1 MIKLPVL
8 QHLRVEDY
16 GLFPGDPEGSGI
28 VWDFQAGLTLIAGIN
43 GLGKTTLLM
52 MILRSFT
59 GPFDLTSDGELGR
72 LSVTVPE
79 KPTRLHGA
87 ALKFFAKRVADGAQ
101 NAKVILSA
109 KFGDNEISITRK
121 LADLSLFSCKL
132 NGSELDLPGRG
143 DREEFVQ
150 DKLSKLMGV
159 GSFVDV
165 LLLLHHVVLFHE
177 DRLGALW
184 DQNAQRHVLRILF
197 LDREGASRVADLE
210 RSLQSADSRSRNI
223 HASITATERNLNK
236 ARQREASSGNVAK
249 ELNREQELLETEL
262 EELVRLDSNLY
273 QLDVDRRQARLE
285 FERAK
290 IEYEEAVGAVER
302 LKYTALL
309 RLFPTMEDASRL
321 VISRIMTEERCLVC
335 NADAHD
341 KRNEFEAQI
350 AQGYCPACGAPP
362 DKQENVYPRHEFEQA
377 KLEQARNRV
386 ALFQEEQNT
395 QGSELEGI
403 TDRYNQTF
411 KRMSDLRR
419 SVESREQRSDH
430 LRTRLPKDVTSRQY
444 ESAIDALREQ
454 HREWESE
461 RIIHFNDLKN
471 LLDSKK
477 DAITS
482 KATVLAEEFSKLTQD
497 LLSEEVRL
505 APTRAKPQYLQIL
518 GSLGDRIDV
527 PAYAADM
534 TSANRPGWIPRTS
547 SLDVSE
553 SQRELIDLA
562 FRLALVKVATDSD
575 GSTFVMETPEAS
587 LDGVA
592 MNRVGNA
599 LAKFASTNGNRLVVT
614 SNLSNSGLIT
624 SLFGGSTEED
634 AEVCSRKEKVINLL
648 KIAAP
653 NSSLI
658 NHGGEYQ
665 ALLNQAIQGSAQ

>member
-1 MIKLPVL
+1 MIRLPVL

-28 VWDFQAGLTLIAGIN
+28 VWDFPDGLTLIAGIN

-72 LSVTVPE
+72 LSVAVPE
-79 KPTRLHGA
+79 KPARLQGA
-87 ALKFFAKRVADGAQ
+87 ALKFFAKRVANGAH
-101 NAKVILSA
+101 NTKVSLSA

-121 LADLSLFSCKL
+121 LADLSLLSCKL
-132 NGSELDLPGRG
+132 DGSELELPGRG
-143 DREEFVQ
+143 GREEFVQ

-197 LDREGASRVADLE
+197 LDSEDASKVAGLE
-210 RSLQSADSRSRNI
+210 RSLQSADSQGRNI
-223 HASITATERNLNK
+223 HARITATERDLRK

-249 ELNREQELLETEL
+249 ELNREQELLETEQ
-262 EELVRLDSNLY
+262 EELTHLDSNLY
-273 QLDVDRRQARLE
+273 KLDVDRRQARLE

-321 VISRIMTEERCLVC
+321 VISRIMTEEKCLVC
-335 NADAHD
+335 NADAYD
-341 KRNEFEAQI
+341 KRNELEAQI

-362 DKQENVYPRHEFEQA
+362 DKQENIYPRHEFEQA

-395 QGSELEGI
+395 QGSKLEGI

-411 KRMSDLRR
+411 KRMADLRR
-419 SVESREQRSDH
+419 SVESREQRSDR
-430 LRTRLPKDVTSRQY
+430 LRTQLPKDVTSRQY

-454 HREWESE
+454 HREWESK

-482 KATVLAEEFSKLTQD
+482 KATVLAEEFSRLTQD

-505 APTRAKPQYLQIL
+505 APTRAEPQYLQIL
-518 GSLGDRIDV
+518 GNLGDRIRV

-534 TSANRPGWIPRTS
+534 TSANRPGWISRTTPS
-547 SLDVSE
+547 DVSE

-562 FRLALVKVATDSD
+562 FRLALVKVATDGD

-599 LAKFASTNGNRLVVT
+599 LAKFAAVSGNRLVVT

-624 SLFGGSTEED
+624 ALFGGPAEKDEEIGT
-634 AEVCSRKEKVINLL
+634 RKEKIINLL

-658 NHGGEYQ
+658 NHEEEYQ
-665 ALLNQAIQGSAQ
+665 ALLDQAIQGSSQ